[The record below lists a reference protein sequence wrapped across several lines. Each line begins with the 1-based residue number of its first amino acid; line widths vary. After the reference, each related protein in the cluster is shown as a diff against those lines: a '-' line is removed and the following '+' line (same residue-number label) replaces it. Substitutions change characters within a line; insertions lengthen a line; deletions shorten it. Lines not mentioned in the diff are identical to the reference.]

1 MNNPSESTAIKPPV
15 TWKYVAGGVIA
26 FPIML
31 LFWVI
36 LDLRFLRPELVNF
49 DMETTME
56 FLRRFGVPLLAV
68 VVLFGGKWIFDTLA
82 ADARKQLWLEKT
94 TQLEKSM
101 QVQATKQ
108 AQREYTLEIL
118 GLGVTVEQYRQG
130 KLWKV
135 LQEGGAHASIR
146 ESDPENYPWT
156 RTDKIGHTGSRA
168 CDSLENGADP
178 SPMFWGVPTMYAGG
192 AIQNP
197 KHQPSAV
204 NPMSGLAASAV
215 GTGMAWHLFVTGPW
229 RLEERPDQLL
239 EQAFTLFD
247 TYPDLPYLVL
257 LTTEDEIDRDR
268 AQPPGMASRIQ
279 TGYYIPE
286 YPDTSAVFIL
296 ARRER
301 VEPLRPYVWDD
312 PENEYLQE
320 NLRYMYFELGRNVP
334 MRPGL
339 KAEFI
344 HSERQP
350 TIAEWLPAAAAFA
363 KNPVFEHKDG
373 TLLDTFKRW
382 TNHPPK
388 DWKPTPWFPLPW
400 NRNQM
405 DAFDRLPS
413 LGFVH
418 RPVFVKFEDEHGQ
431 PVKRRDARQKILEA
445 GWQQALQ
452 TLPENVRS
460 KGPSRIIAAFDN
472 NTDQRIALE
481 GLLHAYAAQGGPEI
495 DSGKTSQFIN
505 TDRRMGNT
513 GAATFFVQ
521 MAVGVM
527 GSYIEG
533 GPSAAINLRDPAGAS
548 IVFISPPS
556 EEKRNAQGVNV
567 FKHIV
572 QPSIDPENYAPPTVA
587 SVLGTDNQPEP
598 DHEHVSN

>member
-1 MNNPSESTAIKPPV
+1 MNTSLESADIKSPV
-15 TWKYVAGGVIA
+15 TWKYVLGAVIT
-26 FPIML
+26 FPFL
-31 LFWVI
+31 LLLWVV

-49 DMETTME
+49 DVEATMD

-68 VVLFGGKWIFDTLA
+68 VVLFGGKWIFDTHA
-82 ADARKQLWLEKT
+82 ADERKQAWIQRSR
-94 TQLEKSM
+94 QLEKQM
-101 QVQATKQ
+101 LAQAAEK
-108 AQREYTLEIL
+108 AQREYMLEVL
-118 GLGVTVEQYRQG
+118 GLGVTVEKYRQG

-135 LQEGGAHASIR
+135 LQDGGAYASIR
-146 ESDPENYPWT
+146 DPDPKNYPWT
-156 RTDKIGHTGSRA
+156 RTDKIGQTGGRA
-168 CDSLENGADP
+168 CDSLENGADR

-192 AIQNP
+192 AIHNP

-229 RLEERPDQLL
+229 ELEERPDKLL
-239 EQAFTLFD
+239 EQAFALFD
-247 TYPDLPYLVL
+247 TYPNLPYLVL
-257 LTTEDEIDRDR
+257 LTTEDEIDRDE

-286 YPDTSAVFIL
+286 YPDTSAVFVL

-301 VEPLRPYVWDD
+301 VEPLRPYVWED
-312 PENEYLQE
+312 PENDYLQE

-334 MRPGL
+334 MRAEL
-339 KAEFI
+339 KAEFP

-350 TIAEWLPAAAAFA
+350 TIAEWLPAAAKFA
-363 KNPVFEHKDG
+363 KHPVFEHKDG
-373 TLLDTFKRW
+373 SLLDTFKRW
-382 TNHPPK
+382 VNHPPK

-405 DAFDRLPS
+405 EAFDRLPS

-452 TLPENVRS
+452 TLPDAARS
-460 KGPSRIIAAFDN
+460 AGPARIIAAFDK
-472 NTDQRIALE
+472 NTEQRIALE
-481 GLLHAYAAQGGPEI
+481 SLLHGYAAQGGPAI
-495 DSGKTSQFIN
+495 DSGKTSQFID
-505 TDRRMGNT
+505 TERRMGNT

-548 IVFISPPS
+548 IVFISPPA
-556 EEKRNAQGVNV
+556 EEKRNKQGLNV
-567 FKHIV
+567 FKHMV
-572 QPSIDPENYAPPTVA
+572 QPSIDPENYKPPTVA
-587 SVLGTDNQPEP
+587 SVLGTEAQPEH
-598 DHEHVSN
+598 DAVAD